1 LIFFVP
7 NGRYMAMSEVQGRRS
22 TVYINEGDICLV
34 VEYHPLEGD
43 GYDHIGDRQRS
54 LIVHPVHGLCKTF
67 VSIGRGT
74 ILDDKK

>member
-1 LIFFVP
+1 
-7 NGRYMAMSEVQGRRS
+7 MAMSEVQGKRS

-34 VEYHPLEGD
+34 VEYHSLND
-43 GYDHIGDRQRS
+43 DTNDQIGDRQRS
-54 LIVHPVHGLCKTF
+54 LIVHPIHGLCKTF